1 MDESMVD
8 IVLILLAALVAVAVI
23 PEFDIELPVSQEI
36 DQDGTVLRPLQISIK
51 NTGQLYQL
59 DGSNQEQPLYYE
71 QFYEMLTTTEPTR
84 VVEVHADQGA
94 PAIYLLEINRVIQKA
109 GRNSVFL
116 VKGGGGGI

>member
-1 MDESMVD
+1 MVD

-36 DQDGTVLRPLQISIK
+36 DNDGTVLRPLQISIK

-59 DGSNQEQPLYYE
+59 DGSNQEQPLYLD
-71 QFYEMLTTTEPTR
+71 QFYELLTTTEPTR
-84 VVEVHADQGA
+84 VVEVHADGAA
-94 PAIYLLEINRVIQKA
+94 PAIYLLEINRVIQRA

-116 VKGGGGGI
+116 VKQGS